1 MKQTIAGLIVLYF
14 LVASPVDAI
23 TLGVVRRVST
33 PTPTPVPTK
42 ALLQIVPRGSLKLIN
57 TVVPTVKP
65 TETIAPTKT
74 VTPTNAVTVTETPAP
89 TLQPTVD
96 LSPTVEV
103 TAIND
108 GDQDNLTI
116 WFLAATI
123 GLLLIIVIA
132 QAWPKKENED

>member
-1 MKQTIAGLIVLYF
+1 MKQTIAGLIVLFF
-14 LVASPVDAI
+14 LVASPVNAI
-23 TLGVVRRVST
+23 TLGVVT
-33 PTPTPVPTK
+33 PTD
-42 ALLQIVPRGSLKLIN
+42 
-57 TVVPTVKP
+57 
-65 TETIAPTKT
+65 
-74 VTPTNAVTVTETPAP
+74 AVTVTETPAP

-96 LSPTVEV
+96 LSPTAEV

-132 QAWPKKENED
+132 QAWPKKENEDQS